1 MADNDETELVVSYI
15 EGVKDGPRFLKS
27 AKRLSAR
34 KPLIILKGGTTE
46 AGSRA
51 ASSHTGSLAGSAQ
64 IWDAV
69 RRQANFI
76 SVNDVDELLDV
87 ALTVQNLADLT
98 EPRAAVVGGGGGTS
112 VLAADACDRSGI
124 PVPWLSEETQRALAE
139 HTPVAGTSVRNPID
153 SNIGWDGQGFEE
165 SLSTISADS
174 NIDWVLLHFGLD
186 SGGSRG
192 DKDQVRSFEEKMR
205 DNILKARQSL
215 SKPLAVVMRPP
226 GSVQSMEA
234 GLRMQQNL
242 GSNGVAVYSSVQA
255 CAAAVR
261 KYLDWRDLRD

>member
-1 MADNDETELVVSYI
+1 
-15 EGVKDGPRFLKS
+15 
-27 AKRLSAR
+27 
-34 KPLIILKGGTTE
+34 
-46 AGSRA
+46 
-51 ASSHTGSLAGSAQ
+51 
-64 IWDAV
+64 V